1 MIDAA
6 AIVVG
11 ARVQVH
17 VPARASD
24 AASFDATGKTA
35 LLLAL
40 AALEGTAER
49 RRAAL
54 LLWPDSPERQARN
67 NLRTLVHRL
76 NQRCGV
82 ELLLGTE
89 HLSFDPARARVV
101 TQDTEALLAA
111 LQTGGATACE
121 LLAQADV
128 DGARSEALGAW
139 LDAARQRWR
148 RQQLAALSEA
158 LHAALAAGEAA
169 RAMTLAR
176 ACVQLEPLSEHWHR
190 QLMDTLARCG
200 DRAAA
205 LAAYEDCKQRLRQ
218 HLGVLPDLQTRTVHL
233 RLLQAQVQLQE
244 QAQVPPQVQAQPL
257 AAVNTGLTPLGGAAR
272 FALVEREAVLAEA
285 QAAMA
290 RGQHVVLQGEA
301 GVGKTRLLR
310 HLAEVGVVEPVV
322 LRPGARDEPYAAV
335 AQLLQ
340 EVQPRRAPRIGMPEQ
355 VELARLAPLAFPEV
369 QPSQSGLSAPRLHA
383 ALRHWAARLAEAGVQ
398 RLVLDDLHHADAASQ
413 AAFAALLAPHDDS
426 AAPVLPLLLA
436 HRAGEIEA
444 PLAEALVAAQV
455 HDQARCI
462 TLQRLSLH
470 GVRALLRAMQAGNDD
485 ALAARLLQR
494 TGGNPLFVI
503 ELARQLQDAPE
514 SDAANAATAATTDNL
529 NALLRSRLQ
538 GCSSDAQQLASVA
551 AVAGQDFS
559 VELAS
564 AVIGQPPLALMD
576 AWNELQQRGLF
587 ADHGTAHELVRDA
600 ALAMLP
606 QAIGR
611 TLHGQVAGALEALG
625 LVGTRVLRHWIAT
638 GNFERALPHAVH
650 HLRATGTAGL
660 PTAQLELDLLDLLE
674 RVSDDVLLDN
684 VWLTAE
690 AGQALSTLEAGI
702 WSRLDALVARVSPL
716 ARSPDAWAWVAYT
729 RAGALMF
736 RDRLARQAYE
746 LLSVAVHGLDEHG
759 PVRAQCELFLAQ
771 LAFTAF
777 GRPGEHARRARHAAQ
792 TLATQPD
799 YRGLLVRLEGV
810 AAWNDPTQAVRDFAS
825 RMRDARRRGAKAQA
839 SDARR
844 QIAEV
849 FRAIGQNGTS
859 LRHLEQH
866 VRTLQD
872 LRGLSDPRYRPSI
885 VCMTALGAGRY
896 GLAQQFLD
904 ADGHWFGRLRFVG
917 LATLRMRLGQWSLAR
932 ALLADHGEV
941 AACGVFGDLYAVA
954 ALCAELDLH
963 DGKDPSPAYR
973 LALDSMQ
980 TRGFSGINLQLM
992 AWEVSN
998 LTRTAAERLDE
1009 GMRLVEALSAEPA
1022 QLARLPVA
1030 LLQVAET
1037 HAQAGSPGG
1046 RALALR
1052 AAQALRRGRVS
1063 PWICIPDG
1071 LVRCATLLQAS
1082 DPQEAAA
1089 LVHVARRWVLQAL
1102 QHVPAPARESYCAVP
1117 VNRLLLDG
1125 PA

>member
-1 MIDAA
+1 MSAAA

-11 ARVQVH
+11 PRMQVLPH
-17 VPARASD
+17 GAVP
-24 AASFDATGKTA
+24 FDATGKAA

-89 HLSFDPARARVV
+89 QLGFDPARARVV
-101 TQDTEALLAA
+101 TQDTEVLLAA
-111 LQTGGATACE
+111 LDAGGPQACE
-121 LLAQADV
+121 LLAQAGV
-128 DGARSEALGAW
+128 DGHGSEALGAW

-158 LHAALAAGEAA
+158 LHAALTAGEAA

-233 RLLQAQVQLQE
+233 RLLQVQARAQ
-244 QAQVPPQVQAQPL
+244 AQAQPL

-611 TLHGQVAGALEALG
+611 TLHRQVAAFLEAQSQ
-625 LVGTRVLRHWIAT
+625 VGQRVLVHWLAAD
-638 GNFERALPHAVH
+638 EHDRALPHAVH
-650 HLRATGTAGL
+650 QLHAAQLAGL
-660 PTAQLELDLLDLLE
+660 STVQLEVELLDLLA
-674 RVSDDVLLDN
+674 RLSDTVLQRAL
-684 VWLTAE
+684 WLSAE
-690 AGQALSTLEAGI
+690 VDGEVREEMVLRQHAP
-702 WSRLDALVARVSPL
+702 RLAALVARVEQLPQTGTVAQWL
-716 ARSPDAWAWVAYT
+716 AFERARLLHFRDQQTARAYAELSAVAERMDERGIERAWVEVFLGNA
-729 RAGALMF
+729 AFSLNGAM
-736 RDRLARQAYE
+736 LAHS
-746 LLSVAVHGLDEHG
+746 L
-759 PVRAQCELFLAQ
+759 RAQAAMAGLPRTAERARLLRYIDMQCAFRPDIAGLLRAKLAV
-771 LAFTAF
+771 LRA
-777 GRPGEHARRARHAAQ
+777 ARRRHDHGAVDAVRHEIALQ
-792 TLATQPD
+792 CGV
-799 YRGLLVRLEGV
+799 RGLVNSSYRQLRIDAHMRLPDERLRAYSGEQLIYGV
-810 AAWNDPTQAVRDFAS
+810 AALN
-825 RMRDARRRGAKAQA
+825 
-839 SDARR
+839 
-844 QIAEV
+844 
-849 FRAIGQNGTS
+849 
-859 LRHLEQH
+859 
-866 VRTLQD
+866 
-872 LRGLSDPRYRPSI
+872 
-885 VCMTALGAGRY
+885 AGRY
-896 GLAQQFLD
+896 A
-904 ADGHWFGRLRFVG
+904 AALRFLQLQGPPGRQASCG
-917 LATLRMRLGQWSLAR
+917 LFRTLVWINLGQWRRACEELQAVDLKELEQDLVYQSVYAIARSRIDSHAGVDALPALRQLLAR
-932 ALLADHGEV
+932 TREL
-941 AACGVFGDLYAVA
+941 GVD
-954 ALCAELDLH
+954 
-963 DGKDPSPAYR
+963 
-973 LALDSMQ
+973 
-980 TRGFSGINLQLM
+980 GINLQLLE
-992 AWEVSN
+992 WEIARSHADASDAVALGEHMLAGMRRSQAAARRRTPV
-998 LTRTAAERLDE
+998 LIDLAELHARAGSTAAR
-1009 GMRLVEALSAEPA
+1009 
-1022 QLARLPVA
+1022 
-1030 LLQVAET
+1030 T
-1037 HAQAGSPGG
+1037 
-1046 RALALR
+1046 LALE
-1052 AAQALRRGRVS
+1052 AAHELRRGRTIS
-1063 PWICIPDG
+1063 TLYLPEG
-1071 LVRCATLLQAS
+1071 LVRCATLLRRS
-1082 DPQEAAA
+1082 DPAEAAT
-1089 LVHVARRWVLQAL
+1089 LLHVARRWLRQAL
-1102 QHVPAPARESYCAVP
+1102 PHVPDFARQSFVEEVQ
-1117 VNRLLLDG
+1117 VNRLLLDD
-1125 PA
+1125 PAQPR